1 MQIRT
6 RHSVVTAQPAVLR
19 EVFSQFP
26 QGVVLI
32 GAEVDGIP
40 QGMIASTFTV
50 GISLNPPLVT
60 VAVQHS
66 SETWPRLRP
75 APRLGISLIGKD
87 HVHLTRQ
94 LASTHRDR
102 RFDGVDIHIDDEG
115 ALILP
120 GSPAWMTTRI
130 YDQVRAGDHDLI
142 LLEVLG
148 VGATA
153 EAEAV
158 VFHHSSFKKLAAPD
172 VSA

>member
-60 VAVQHS
+60 VAVQHR
-66 SETWPRLRP
+66 SET
-75 APRLGISLIGKD
+75 
-87 HVHLTRQ
+87 
-94 LASTHRDR
+94 
-102 RFDGVDIHIDDEG
+102 
-115 ALILP
+115 
-120 GSPAWMTTRI
+120 
-130 YDQVRAGDHDLI
+130 
-142 LLEVLG
+142 
-148 VGATA
+148 
-153 EAEAV
+153 
-158 VFHHSSFKKLAAPD
+158 
-172 VSA
+172 